1 MEDNLFRYLFFS
13 LFWIKFR
20 LMTGRLLVE
29 LKTVE
34 SCRSLFLQ
42 MFNHKYYTMF
52 FLLDNM
58 VGK

>member
-1 MEDNLFRYLFFS
+1 
-13 LFWIKFR
+13 
-20 LMTGRLLVE
+20 MTGRLLVE

-42 MFNHKYYTMF
+42 MFNHKYYTMSS
-52 FLLDNM
+52 LLDNM